1 MEDEVDGNEF
11 SSGEC
16 DYSVSKFGN
25 FAFFFFFNDGN
36 YQWASNNCAHVETLN
51 TILILFILNKRRSS
65 DPSRSKPKPF
75 L

>member
-1 MEDEVDGNEF
+1 MVMSFLQE
-11 SSGEC
+11 
-16 DYSVSKFGN
+16 SVIIPFLN
-25 FAFFFFFNDGN
+25 LVTLPFFFFFNDGN

>member
-1 MEDEVDGNEF
+1 MVMSFLQE
-11 SSGEC
+11 
-16 DYSVSKFGN
+16 SVIIPFLN
-25 FAFFFFFNDGN
+25 LVTLLFFFFNDGN